1 MYFLRIGFLIGLM
14 IWAEFTSAQSLFNE
28 EYRPQF
34 HFSPQSGWIGDPDGL
49 IKYQNM
55 YHLFWWGHAVSE
67 DLVHWQEKV
76 YPMRGDDGSFSYY
89 TGSVVVDKNNTSGFG
104 QGTNAPMVA
113 IYTAHNKTTGIQD
126 QRISFST
133 DYELFQ
139 YYSGNP
145 VLDLNSR
152 EFRDPDVFWHEATQ
166 KWIMCITLPLE
177 RKINLY
183 SSLDLK
189 SWEYMSSFGQTG
201 AQEQVW
207 EVPQLLHLPVEG
219 NPSVRKWVMICSMG
233 PNKMQYFPG
242 QFDGTTFGLD
252 AESESYLHDGTGI
265 PGDVYQDF
273 EDGPGLWTV
282 EGAAFGNG
290 AANGTLPDQTSV
302 WGFLGAKL
310 ANSYH
315 GGDASTGKM
324 TSPAFTIEKNNINFL
339 VGGGNNPGNLT
350 VALTVNGS
358 VVRSS
363 TGHNSETLRW
373 KGWDVAEFKGQEAQI
388 IIVDNSTAGWG
399 HIVVD
404 HIMFSDVSM
413 NFDREHALWIDHG
426 MDFYAARAYRDY
438 DKPDSIPVVWLGWM
452 GNWEYA
458 NQTPTSWGRGAQ
470 SIPREI
476 GLRSTERG
484 MRLKQNPLPSL
495 EQLRGEMREE
505 QSLIVSDAYS
515 LPGFPASRNTYEL
528 EAVFDLNSNAK
539 QFGLNLFKSAAGKV
553 VLGYDAATSMVYLD
567 RRYSGNASFS
577 SQFPKISYAPVEVSG
592 NTLKFNVF
600 VDQSSIEVF
609 VNDGEVVLTS
619 LVFPYAGS
627 TGAEIFSTDGPTTV
641 VSLKVWELSS
651 IWGVDPPGPV
661 TGVEEESTE
670 FFHVYPNPLT
680 DRDDTLFLVFREST
694 LPRAT
699 IVIRDSRG
707 RVVWNDTRRILE
719 NRISLLPGLR
729 PGLYFVDVQ
738 SAGMKYQQKLV
749 IR

>member
-1 MYFLRIGFLIGLM
+1 MYLLRIGFLFGLM

-34 HFSPQSGWIGDPDGL
+34 HFSPRSGWIGDPDGL
-49 IKYQNM
+49 IRYQNK
-55 YHLFWWGHAVSE
+55 YHLFWWGHAVSD
-67 DLVHWQEKV
+67 DLVHWEEIV

-104 QGTNAPMVA
+104 GGTKPPMVA
-113 IYTAHNKTTGIQD
+113 IYTAHNKATGIQD
-126 QRISFST
+126 QRLSFST

-145 VLDLNSR
+145 VLNLDSK

-183 SSLDLK
+183 SSGDLK
-189 SWEYMSSFGQTG
+189 SWEYMSSFGQAG

-207 EVPQLLHLPVEG
+207 EVPQLLQLPVDG
-219 NPSVRKWVMICSMG
+219 NPSMRKWVMICSMG

-242 QFDGTTFGLD
+242 QFDGTTFRLD
-252 AESESYLHDGTGI
+252 AESESYLHKGVGVS
-265 PGDVYQDF
+265 GEVFQDF

-282 EGAAFGNG
+282 EGTSFGSG
-290 AANGTLPDQTSV
+290 VANGTLPDQSLV
-302 WGFLGAKL
+302 SGFLGAKF
-310 ANSYH
+310 ASSYH
-315 GGDASTGKM
+315 GGDATTGKL
-324 TSPAFTIEKNNINFL
+324 TSPAFTIEKNHINFL
-339 VGGGNNPGNLT
+339 VGGGNNPGNLLL
-350 VALTVNGS
+350 ALMVNGS

-363 TGHNSETLRW
+363 TGHNSEALRW
-373 KGWDVAEFKGQEAQI
+373 KGWDVSEFKGQQAH
-388 IIVDNSTAGWG
+388 IVVMDNNTGGWG

-404 HIMFSDVSM
+404 HIVFSDVSM
-413 NFDREHALWIDHG
+413 NFDREHALWIDYG
-426 MDFYAARAYRDY
+426 LDFYAGRAYRDY

-458 NQTPTSWGRGAQ
+458 NQTPTTWGRGAQ

-476 GLRSTERG
+476 GLRSTEEG
-484 MRLKQNPLPSL
+484 LRLEQSPLPSL
-495 EQLRGEMREE
+495 EMLRGEASEL
-505 QSLIVSDAYS
+505 QSLTVTDAYS
-515 LPGFPASRNTYEL
+515 LPGFPVPRNTYEI
-528 EAVFDLNSNAK
+528 EAVFEVTGSAK

-567 RRYSGNASFS
+567 RRYAGNASFS

-592 NTLKFNVF
+592 TTLKLRVF

-619 LVFPYAGS
+619 LVFPYPGS
-627 TGAEIFSTDGPTTV
+627 TGAEIFSTGGAT
-641 VSLKVWELSS
+641 SLASVKAWELSS
-651 IWGVDPPGPV
+651 IWGVHPPGPV
-661 TGVEEESTE
+661 TGIEEESAGM
-670 FFHVYPNPLT
+670 FHIYPNPVVGG
-680 DRDDTLFLVFREST
+680 DDTLFVIFHEPAQHSALV
-694 LPRAT
+694 
-699 IVIRDSRG
+699 IIRDATG
-707 RVVWNDTRRILE
+707 RVVTEETFQISE
-719 NRISLLPGLR
+719 NKISLRPVLP
-729 PGLYFVDVQ
+729 PGLYFVDVKY
-738 SAGMKYQQKLV
+738 AGNKCPRKLV